1 MGCGEMHPLVDGV
14 VRSMI
19 GEEVGTEALPR
30 MDLAWSMAMVTSLLL
45 MRRLEQ
51 VGVHGT
57 KKVEI
62 CPTDIALMTGMVNG
76 RENDIGKKRR
86 RAIKI
91 IEIGIET
98 ERRMKIGIGT
108 GR

>member
-1 MGCGEMHPLVDGV
+1 MGCGETLPLVDGV

-19 GEEVGTEALPR
+19 GEEGGMEASLK
-30 MDLAWSMAMVTSLLL
+30 MELAWSTAMVTRVLL

-62 CPTDIALMTGMVNG
+62 YLIDIALMIGMVNG
-76 RENDIGKKRR
+76 RENDIGRKRR

-98 ERRMKIGIGT
+98 ERRMKIGKGT
-108 GR
+108 GM